1 MLVEREM
8 INNYHI
14 CYLTLKFVINHV
26 TVLRYVP
33 GDVVNVNLRH
43 FGPFLSENQ
52 YGFLFHKLTI
62 FCFLLLENAKQSK
75 GLKLK

>member
-1 MLVEREM
+1 MFVLVKREM

-43 FGPFLSENQ
+43 LGPFLSENQ
-52 YGFLFHKLTI
+52 NGFLFHKLPI
-62 FCFLLLENAKQSK
+62 FCVVLLKSLNNEKH
-75 GLKLK
+75 